1 MGRWMMARVAA
12 LVMIVGTLPPPAAF
26 AQAADGLFVAP
37 PAQPLN
43 VGDAIRA
50 ATAYHDSAAY
60 ERDLSAI
67 TSAAIAWINDA
78 APHSRRPAVV
88 LDIDET
94 ALSNWEVIRHDDF
107 GRPIVG
113 PCLPGGTG
121 PCGWAAWDMLASDV
135 AIAPVLDLFRRA
147 RELGIAVV
155 FITGRSENQ
164 RTAAE
169 MNLRTAGFAGYE
181 AIYMTPDG
189 ARFASAADFKTSI
202 RAQLE
207 KDGYTIIANV
217 GDQPSDLLG
226 GHAEK
231 IFLLPNPFYRVP

>member
-1 MGRWMMARVAA
+1 MGRWMMARVVA
-12 LVMIVGTLPPPAAF
+12 LVMIAGIAPPPAAF
-26 AQAADGLFVAP
+26 AQTVNGLFVAP

-50 ATAYHDSAAY
+50 AAAYHASAAY
-60 ERDLSAI
+60 ERDLSAV
-67 TSAAIAWINDA
+67 TRAAIAWINDA
-78 APHSRRPAVV
+78 APHSPRPAVV

-94 ALSNWEVIRHDDF
+94 ALSNWEVIRRDDF
-107 GRPIVG
+107 GRPIGG
-113 PCLPGGTG
+113 PCLAGGTD

-155 FITGRSENQ
+155 FITGRPESQ
-164 RTAAE
+164 RTATE
-169 MNLRTAGFAGYE
+169 TNLRTAGFAGYE
-181 AIYMTPDG
+181 AMYMTPDG
-189 ARFASAADFKTSI
+189 ARFASAADFKTPI
-202 RAQLE
+202 RARLE